1 MRGAATAV
9 TLLLAAP
16 AMLAAG
22 CGSSSSANGSSAAQ
36 GGTLNV
42 FAASSLTEAFTELA
56 PTFESQNP
64 GWKVRLNF
72 LGSDELAAQI
82 EQGIDADVYAAASA
96 KYPEQLQGEKM
107 LGDTTDFA
115 TNTLVLITPKDNP
128 AGIHSV
134 QDLTKG
140 AKLVVGDPAVPIGSY
155 TETVLANLGIDPSSL
170 AAIGYAD
177 TRPRLSNASEEGRKR
192 NRRIQIVLTP
202 KPADVPE
209 EPKAAELPPE
219 EPTTA
224 ELKPAKLRPAEL
236 QPVDVEPIETLHVNV
251 PKAPDTAM
259 QDTAT
264 PSERPPTSN

>member
-170 AAIGYAD
+170 NIVSKEDKVKGIATKVSLGEAD
-177 TRPRLSNASEEGRKR
+177 AGFVYTSDANALGDSV
-192 NRRIQIVLTP
+192 NVI
-202 KPADVPE
+202 
-209 EPKAAELPPE
+209 ELP
-219 EPTTA
+219 
-224 ELKPAKLRPAEL
+224 
-236 QPVDVEPIETLHVNV
+236 
-251 PKAPDTAM
+251 
-259 QDTAT
+259 AT
-264 PSERPPTSN
+264 RRRPPCTRWGS

>member
-9 TLLLAAP
+9 TLLLAVP

-42 FAASSLTEAFTELA
+42 FAASSLTEVFTELA

-155 TETVLANLGIDPSSL
+155 TETVLANLGIDPSSINIVSKEDKVKGIATKVSL
-170 AAIGYAD
+170 GEADAGFVYTSDANALGDSVNVIELPATAQATAVYPMGIVTASGNKEAAQRWIDLVMSSQGQD
-177 TRPRLSNASEEGRKR
+177 
-192 NRRIQIVLTP
+192 VLTSHGFG
-202 KPADVPE
+202 PA
-209 EPKAAELPPE
+209 
-219 EPTTA
+219 
-224 ELKPAKLRPAEL
+224 
-236 QPVDVEPIETLHVNV
+236 
-251 PKAPDTAM
+251 
-259 QDTAT
+259 
-264 PSERPPTSN
+264 PSG